1 MMSIPFYSLVITK
14 TPSKKIL
21 NMRLNYVH
29 NLKMGVPIL
38 SHYGLQDTVRNYDGF
53 YWTAPYLWLV
63 YLNLGNVKK
72 NWVFIIYSWTKKI
85 FFSEIPLELWTELR
99 RFLWF
104 QRHLLVIHSLII
116 KKKMLNH
123 NGHWFGY
130 QEVPLFHPM

>member
-1 MMSIPFYSLVITK
+1 MISIPYYLLILTK

-72 NWVFIIYSWTKKI
+72 NWVFIIYSWTKKKI
-85 FFSEIPLELWTELR
+85 FFWNTLGIVDRIKTFFMIPAT
-99 RFLWF
+99 FLGN
-104 QRHLLVIHSLII
+104 SLFD
-116 KKKMLNH
+116 K
-123 NGHWFGY
+123 
-130 QEVPLFHPM
+130 